1 MQFPHRHNT
10 DGSFDSICPRCVI
23 TIATAMD
30 ESDLSHSEAIHE
42 CDPVL
47 VAYYGRMCRQPERR
61 EERKGV
67 RSKVEPVQ
75 DLAQVLTRIW
85 NQVREF
91 SDPAGH
97 GNNGNSGKS
106 SR

>member
-1 MQFPHRHNT
+1 MSDANLPGNLPLPRQKMQFPHRHNT

-30 ESDLSHSEAIHE
+30 ESDLSHSEAVHE

-47 VAYYGRMCRQPERR
+47 VAYYGRMCRQSERR

-75 DLAQVLTRIW
+75 DLAQVLTR
-85 NQVREF
+85 
-91 SDPAGH
+91 
-97 GNNGNSGKS
+97 
-106 SR
+106 